1 MQQIKNLVSY
11 HMEDLTTV
19 KNFVDVEGK
28 KIADVKASYSA

>member
-1 MQQIKNLVSY
+1 
-11 HMEDLTTV
+11 MEDLTTV